1 MDPAPVT
8 IVVNRG
14 GRQMTFHSEHR
25 AMETY
30 SRALEAAGMPI
41 EAIREVGSTDE
52 LVARDP
58 AEHRWMRV
66 PLFLHMRAVR

>member
-1 MDPAPVT
+1 M
-8 IVVNRG
+8 
-14 GRQMTFHSEHR
+14 S
-25 AMETY
+25 
-30 SRALEAAGMPI
+30 I

-52 LVARDP
+52 QVARNP